1 MSTAE
6 NVFDKSIVEHDDLD
20 CIFGAEEDSKMMDI
34 VESTVD
40 TDDIREEV
48 DTDKIENGDPEYDP
62 TENESTGAEK
72 PDDTAK
78 EDSAIDKEDTVEQ
91 DEIIDLALGD
101 TTQPKDP
108 EPCEMRIQD
117 EIEKVTSKVDAFDQA
132 SDEMMREAEEDIA
145 AAKDLAAPEGSEPT
159 PEIEKLDNEEGLDG
173 TAETPLA
180 ADDAPM
186 EDAQPAPEEAEATPE
201 DLVAE
206 LESMISEGAEEE
218 LLDDTTKKAEEIED
232 EEIEA
237 VDDDSDEG
245 AVYTAEEWNEDEEDE
260 LMDMVL
266 GD

>member
-34 VESTVD
+34 VDESTVD

-48 DTDKIENGDPEYDP
+48 DTKEVENGDPKYDP
-62 TENESTGAEK
+62 TEHESTGAEK
-72 PDDTAK
+72 PEDTAK
-78 EDSAIDKEDTVEQ
+78 RDSLIDKEDSVDQ

-101 TTQPKDP
+101 DTQAKEANP
-108 EPCEMRIQD
+108 D
-117 EIEKVTSKVDAFDQA
+117 ELHIEDETEKVASEVDAFDQA
-132 SDEMMREAEEDIA
+132 SDEMMREAEEDLA
-145 AAKDLAAPEGSEPT
+145 AAPEGSEPT
-159 PEIEKLDNEEGLDG
+159 PEVEKLDNKEGLDG

-180 ADDAPM
+180 AEDEPL
-186 EDAQPAPEEAEATPE
+186 EDAQPTPEEAEDTPE

-206 LESMISEGAEEE
+206 LEAMIQENAEEE

-237 VDDDSDEG
+237 ADDDSDEG
-245 AVYTAEEWNEDEEDE
+245 AIYTAEELNEDEEDE

-266 GD
+266 